1 MVSINHG
8 RDGEIVTPDHN
19 SSESVITV
27 CPVNELQIKDYE
39 EQRDKSHRL
48 GSIMGDRVSDLR
60 IIGKGFFFF
69 FFKCTFQTM
78 PRNARVWGALREAT
92 LKHPRLC
99 LMRSHWNCHRFFGK
113 RCEFNGR
120 AGIIPSKLCWGQR
133 GLHLIWATRVIPWT
147 DTFLDHYFLK
157 STQRWWRGKREIK

>member
-48 GSIMGDRVSDLR
+48 GSIMGDGVSDLR
-60 IIGKGFFFF
+60 VTGKRLLFFFLSFIFFIF
-69 FFKCTFQTM
+69 FFLMYFSNRASGFQ
-78 PRNARVWGALREAT
+78 GLRCNLEAPQAVPQAVPLNPQELLWET
-92 LKHPRLC
+92 
-99 LMRSHWNCHRFFGK
+99 S
-113 RCEFNGR
+113 
-120 AGIIPSKLCWGQR
+120 
-133 GLHLIWATRVIPWT
+133 
-147 DTFLDHYFLK
+147 
-157 STQRWWRGKREIK
+157 

>member
-19 SSESVITV
+19 SSESVITG

-60 IIGKGFFFF
+60 IAGMGLLFFSSFSVFFFNV
-69 FFKCTFQTM
+69 FFKPCLGIPGFEV
-78 PRNARVWGALREAT
+78 RWGEEQ
-92 LKHPRLC
+92 P
-99 LMRSHWNCHRFFGK
+99 
-113 RCEFNGR
+113 
-120 AGIIPSKLCWGQR
+120 
-133 GLHLIWATRVIPWT
+133 
-147 DTFLDHYFLK
+147 
-157 STQRWWRGKREIK
+157 

>member
-48 GSIMGDRVSDLR
+48 CSIMGYRVSDLR
-60 IIGKGFFFF
+60 VTGKTLLFFFLSFSLLF
-69 FFKCTFQTM
+69 FFNVLFK
-78 PRNARVWGALREAT
+78 P
-92 LKHPRLC
+92 C
-99 LMRSHWNCHRFFGK
+99 L
-113 RCEFNGR
+113 
-120 AGIIPSKLCWGQR
+120 GIPGFEVQ
-133 GLHLIWATRVIPWT
+133 P
-147 DTFLDHYFLK
+147 
-157 STQRWWRGKREIK
+157 

>member
-1 MVSINHG
+1 MSINHG

-60 IIGKGFFFF
+60 VTGKTLLLFFLSFSLLFFFNVL
-69 FFKCTFQTM
+69 FK
-78 PRNARVWGALREAT
+78 P
-92 LKHPRLC
+92 C
-99 LMRSHWNCHRFFGK
+99 L
-113 RCEFNGR
+113 
-120 AGIIPSKLCWGQR
+120 GIPGFEVQ
-133 GLHLIWATRVIPWT
+133 P
-147 DTFLDHYFLK
+147 
-157 STQRWWRGKREIK
+157 

>member
-1 MVSINHG
+1 MSINHG

-69 FFKCTFQTM
+69 FFQMYFSNHASECQ
-78 PRNARVWGALREAT
+78 GLRCAERSNLEAPQAVPHAFP
-92 LKHPRLC
+92 LKLPQIL
-99 LMRSHWNCHRFFGK
+99 W
-113 RCEFNGR
+113 E
-120 AGIIPSKLCWGQR
+120 
-133 GLHLIWATRVIPWT
+133 TV
-147 DTFLDHYFLK
+147 
-157 STQRWWRGKREIK
+157 